1 MTTRLAAIFH
11 HYNNV
16 LGLRHQHD
24 LPNVLAPFHVLMR
37 FADLIEWK
45 GAIDVGADP
54 SFVYAAENLLSPQP
68 DLLAFPTCGRGSNRT
83 RPCSGSSNRPG
94 CNAAFSRAL

>member
-54 SFVYAAENLLSPQP
+54 SFVHAAENLLSPQP
-68 DLLAFPTCGRGSNRT
+68 DLLAFAPHVAEVQTEHALVPVHQTDRVVT
-83 RPCSGSSNRPG
+83 RHFRE
-94 CNAAFSRAL
+94 